1 MKEKA
6 PKEDILI
13 NSKYKFLSEHV
24 ILIKNQTPVDRKGFA
39 VLSLVL
45 GIISIVLACFWFI
58 SIPCGIIAVILGVM
72 SKKSTKPNVSLSGL
86 VTGSIGVFI
95 SIIIIIVFFAV
106 SAGLI
111 NGLNKYAYG
120 EDYYS
125 SYNS

>member
-13 NSKYKFLSEHV
+13 
-24 ILIKNQTPVDRKGFA
+24 KNQ
-39 VLSLVL
+39 S
-45 GIISIVLACFWFI
+45 
-58 SIPCGIIAVILGVM
+58 GIIAVILGVM

-95 SIIIIIVFFAV
+95 SIIIIIVFLAV

>member
-13 NSKYKFLSEHV
+13 E
-24 ILIKNQTPVDRKGFA
+24 NQTPVDRKGFA
-39 VLSLVL
+39 VLSLIL

-86 VTGSIGVFI
+86 VTGSIGIFI

>member
-1 MKEKA
+1 MKENT
-6 PKEDILI
+6 PKEDI
-13 NSKYKFLSEHV
+13 
-24 ILIKNQTPVDRKGFA
+24 ILENQTPTDRKGLA
-39 VLSLVL
+39 VLSLIL
-45 GIISIVLACFWFI
+45 GIISIVLACFWFV

-72 SKKSTKPNVSLSGL
+72 AKKSTKPNISISGL
-86 VTGSIGVFI
+86 VTGCIGIFI
-95 SIIIIIVFFAV
+95 SILIIIIFFTV